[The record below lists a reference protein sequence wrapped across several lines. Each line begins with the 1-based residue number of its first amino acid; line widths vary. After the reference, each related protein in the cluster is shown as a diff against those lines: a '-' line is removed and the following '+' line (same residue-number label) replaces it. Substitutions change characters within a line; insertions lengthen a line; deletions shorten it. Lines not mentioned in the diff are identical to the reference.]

1 MDRVGEDDSGGH
13 AVVDRDD
20 DGQSLKITEFVMK
33 HAKRNVSDSSDGG
46 KSKIR
51 YDIYLLLVIQYKF

>member
-1 MDRVGEDDSGGH
+1 VGEDDSGGH

-51 YDIYLLLVIQYKF
+51 YDEYLLLVI